1 MSLLPALCLALA
13 ACGSSYSPDTYATR
27 AVQQA
32 NKVEQGTV
40 IGRRDVA
47 ISAEGSTGAAAGA
60 AAGGV
65 VGAAAPGG
73 GLASALAGVGGAL
86 VGGLV
91 GSAAEHVGGD
101 TRAFEYVVRTGGGL
115 LSVTQRDTV
124 PLAIGQKVLLIA
136 GTQARIVPDYTT
148 EPAAQRPAVAPAV
161 EPAPTGAAGPAGAV
175 PGIPPAPPAPV
186 LVPAP
191 PPPPETGANSG
202 GADPVGQAI
211 RARLPD
217 ALPPVARPV
226 AAALAN
232 EAAEARP

>member
-1 MSLLPALCLALA
+1 M
-13 ACGSSYSPDTYATR
+13 
-27 AVQQA
+27 QQA

-47 ISAEGSTGAAAGA
+47 ISAEGATGAAVGA

-73 GLASALAGVGGAL
+73 GIASALAGVGGAL

-91 GSAAEHVGGD
+91 GSAAEHTMVD
-101 TRAFEYVVRTGGGL
+101 TRAFEYVVRTGSGL

-148 EPAAQRPAVAPAV
+148 EPAAQRTAASPAAA
-161 EPAPTGAAGPAGAV
+161 AHPTDTS
-175 PGIPPAPPAPV
+175 PGFPPAPPAPV

-191 PPPPETGANSG
+191 PPPPAAAPDASVHPTD
-202 GADPVGQAI
+202 ADPVGQAA
-211 RARLPD
+211 RARVPD

-232 EAAEARP
+232 EAASPRP